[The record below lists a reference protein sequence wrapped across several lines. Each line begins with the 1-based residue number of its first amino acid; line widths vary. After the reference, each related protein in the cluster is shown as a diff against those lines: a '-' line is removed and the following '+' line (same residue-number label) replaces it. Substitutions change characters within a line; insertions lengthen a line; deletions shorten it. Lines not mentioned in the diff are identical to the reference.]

1 MSDQFQKLKPLPDEI
16 LNMTDKETACQYCG
30 ISYLLLSKYEKMT
43 IHVQAMENELQGL
56 KDYVR
61 ERPQLQEKIQV
72 LLEFQSKALTRE
84 NDLEKELKESQ
95 KQLQWER
102 SDLDLLK
109 SKHSELQKQLVEQFI
124 DCFQKDLTKNLIGT
138 RNRSKRQAI
147 KSSKGRKR
155 EDDSAIE

>member
-30 ISYLLLSKYEKMT
+30 ISYLLLSKYERMT
-43 IHVQAMENELQGL
+43 NHVKAMEKELSNL
-56 KDYVR
+56 KDFVL
-61 ERPQLQEKIQV
+61 ERPQLMEKIQT

-109 SKHSELQKQLVEQFI
+109 SKHSELQKQLVGHH
-124 DCFQKDLTKNLIGT
+124 LTM
-138 RNRSKRQAI
+138 
-147 KSSKGRKR
+147 
-155 EDDSAIE
+155 